1 MKNKA
6 LLLIDLQAG
15 IGGAQKR
22 YINLAGYLQ
31 KTTDFKVIINSH
43 LFYYYLK
50 LGFLSSENNIILLH
64 LPWQRPLTPGK
75 GDYLSQKVKIKGNLI
90 PDILLPFKRL
100 VKNIILWTL
109 FISKLNRIIKTYNIQ
124 LIYSLYTGG
133 IWGWPLFKIK
143 KIRHIYSYMDST
155 YYFLF
160 HHRNNFFMSEHYVL
174 KNADLI
180 DCLSPQIAYDLKNKF
195 NVKTSKS
202 ISPNSF
208 IIYDNYKPEYPKNNW
223 VVFMAR
229 LSPKKNAELFLY
241 SIKYFNEN
249 YKSNKSVKFFIIG
262 HGNQYHMLRDFATMN
277 GIENVIF
284 TGEIEKP
291 YNILSK
297 SKVFVS
303 LQQDENYPSQ
313 AIMEAMACENA
324 IVATNVGN
332 TSLLTDSSTGVL
344 VSHNPKEIADAIFK
358 LISLNEQELAQIGKL
373 ARARVIKKHNINN
386 YLQYFLSITTLP

>member
-22 YINLAGYLQ
+22 YINLAVYLQ
-31 KTTDFKVIINSH
+31 KRTDFKIIINSH
-43 LFYYYLK
+43 LFYYYQK
-50 LGFLSSENNIILLH
+50 LGFLFSKDNIILVH
-64 LPWQRPLTPGK
+64 LPWQRPLTPSEA
-75 GDYLSQKVKIKGNLI
+75 DYLSPKVKKRGVLI
-90 PDILLPFKRL
+90 PGFLLPFKRL
-100 VKNIILWTL
+100 VKHIILWTL
-109 FISKLNRIIKTYNIQ
+109 FIGKLNRIIKTYNIR

-133 IWGWPLFKIK
+133 IWSWPLFKIK

-155 YYFLF
+155 YYFLL
-160 HHRNNFFMSEHYVL
+160 HHRNNLFLSEHYVL

-180 DCLSPQIAYDLKNKF
+180 DCLSPKIAHDLKNKF
-195 NVKTSKS
+195 NVETPKS

-208 IIYDNYKPEYPKNNW
+208 IIYDNYQPEYPKNNW

-229 LSPKKNAELFLY
+229 LCTKKNAELFLH

-249 YKSNKSVKFFIIG
+249 YKSSKSIKFFIIG
-262 HGNQYHMLRDFATMN
+262 YGDQYRMLRNFATMN

-284 TGEIEKP
+284 TGEVEKP
-291 YNILSK
+291 YTILSK

-344 VSHNPKEIADAIFK
+344 VSHNPKEIADAIFR
-358 LISLNEQELAQIGKL
+358 LISLNEQKLAQIGKL
-373 ARARVIKKHNINN
+373 ARNRVMKKHNIIN